1 MIVGLG
7 IDVCSVER
15 VRRSLRRF
23 GPRFMRRILTAEEF
37 AYCVAWR
44 DPAEPFA
51 ARFAAKEA
59 ALKALGVPRGL
70 KWQQMQVLRS
80 ERGAPSLHLSGAAA
94 EAAEAMG
101 VHRAL
106 LSLTHDAG
114 VAAAVVVLE
123 G

>member
-7 IDVCSVER
+7 IDVCSVAR

-23 GPRFMRRILTAEEF
+23 GPRFMRRVLTEAEF
-37 AYCVAWR
+37 AYCAAHR

-59 ALKALGVPRGL
+59 TLKALGVPSGL
-70 KWQQMQVLRS
+70 RWQQMEVVRS
-80 ERGAPSLHLSGAAA
+80 ERGAPSLHLHEAAA
-94 EAAEAMG
+94 EAAEALG
-101 VHRAL
+101 ARSAH

-114 VAAAVVVLE
+114 VAAAVVVLAR
-123 G
+123 